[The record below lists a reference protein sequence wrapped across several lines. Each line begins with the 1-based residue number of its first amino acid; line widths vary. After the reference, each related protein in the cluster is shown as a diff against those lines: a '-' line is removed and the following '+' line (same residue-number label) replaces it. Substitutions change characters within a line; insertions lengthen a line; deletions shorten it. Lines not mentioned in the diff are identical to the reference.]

1 MVNFLKET
9 ISVMGKYTL
18 DPKEIIYIGDRKSSC
33 SWEDFQ
39 KIANIEYD
47 NGYGGV
53 AIIKGLIIVFKN
65 GVEMYRGGYDG
76 REGWEVHIP
85 FNINA
90 LKEQGKL
97 SEVKDFW

>member
-1 MVNFLKET
+1 MNFLKET
-9 ISVMGKYTL
+9 ISVIGRYKL

-47 NGYGGV
+47 NWNGC
-53 AIIKGLIIVFKN
+53 AEIIQDLIIVFKN
-65 GVEMYRGGYDG
+65 GVEMYRREYNGG
-76 REGWEVHIP
+76 EWWEVHIP

-97 SEVKDFW
+97 SEVKDYW

>member
-9 ISVMGKYTL
+9 ISVMGKYKL

-39 KIANIEYD
+39 EIANIEYD
-47 NGYGGV
+47 NGYGG
-53 AIIKGLIIVFKN
+53 AEIIQGLIIVFKN
-65 GVEMYRGGYDG
+65 GVEMYRGEYDG
-76 REGWEVHIP
+76 SEWWEVHIP

-97 SEVKDFW
+97 SEVKDCW

>member
-1 MVNFLKET
+1 MNFLKET
-9 ISVMGKYTL
+9 ISVMGKYKL

-39 KIANIEYD
+39 EIANIEYD
-47 NGYGGV
+47 NGHGC
-53 AIIKGLIIVFKN
+53 AEIIRGLIIVFKN
-65 GVEMYRGGYDG
+65 GVEMYRGEYDG
-76 REGWEVHIP
+76 SEWWEVHIP

-97 SEVKDFW
+97 SEVKDYW

>member
-1 MVNFLKET
+1 MNFLKET
-9 ISVMGKYTL
+9 ISVMSKYKL

-39 KIANIEYD
+39 EIANIEYD
-47 NGYGGV
+47 KHGC
-53 AIIKGLIIVFKN
+53 AEIIKGLIIVFKN
-65 GVEMYRGGYDG
+65 GVEMYRGEYNGS
-76 REGWEVHIP
+76 EWWEVQIP

-97 SEVKDFW
+97 SEVKDYW